1 MKKQWWEEVGS
12 EDASLVE
19 GKVEEGMSRWWE
31 KGDQPWEQSH
41 RRWKCRTKLPT
52 VIMAVERS

>member
-1 MKKQWWEEVGS
+1 MVEEVGS

-41 RRWKCRTKLPT
+41 RRWTCRTKLPT
-52 VIMAVERS
+52 VIVAVERS